1 MSKKYNENL
10 AINTECPKF
19 SEDKKKGL
27 YDLYSVET
35 EREALIGSSLFK
47 NPSIYPSFFIFF
59 FMTFNFDVLQSH
71 LSQK

>member
-1 MSKKYNENL
+1 MKILPSILNVPSS
-10 AINTECPKF
+10 PKI
-19 SEDKKKGL
+19 KKKGL

-47 NPSIYPSFFIFF
+47 NPSIYPSFFIFL